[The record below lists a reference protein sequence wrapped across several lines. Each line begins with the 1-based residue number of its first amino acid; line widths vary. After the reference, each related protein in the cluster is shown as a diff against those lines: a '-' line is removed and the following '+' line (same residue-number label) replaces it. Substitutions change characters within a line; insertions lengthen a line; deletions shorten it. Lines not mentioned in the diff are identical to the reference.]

1 MKDMPDGAF
10 LVRDAARVAGFYTLT
25 LRKGGV
31 NRLIRIMNR
40 DGLYGFAEP
49 LEFDSVVSLVEY
61 YKGHSLAPYSP
72 KLDIT
77 LGTAVS
83 RRLLEGGM
91 DDGSNHTDEYIIEKL
106 RTLEEDLRVK
116 SKEYN
121 NQKQSFEGINEV
133 RACAGMCSMP
143 SFGKGTVSFWDA
155 STTSV

>member
-40 DGLYGFAEP
+40 DGYYGFAEP

-77 LGTAVS
+77 LGTPIS
-83 RRLLEGGM
+83 RRLLVEGGM
-91 DDGSNHTDEYIIEKL
+91 DDGSSHSDEFIIDKL
-106 RTLEEDLRVK
+106 RGLEEELRVK

-121 NQKQSFEGINEV
+121 NHKQSFEGINEV
-133 RACAGMCSMP
+133 GGCIEWRGYCVH
-143 SFGKGTVSFWDA
+143 TVA
-155 STTSV
+155 EV